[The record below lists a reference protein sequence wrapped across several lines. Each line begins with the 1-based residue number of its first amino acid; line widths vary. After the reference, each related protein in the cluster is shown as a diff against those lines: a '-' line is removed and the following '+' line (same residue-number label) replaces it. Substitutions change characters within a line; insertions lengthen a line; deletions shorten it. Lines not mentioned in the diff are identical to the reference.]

1 MALFQPAVT
10 GFFGK
15 LPARGDFV
23 RANMPEDF
31 VAPWDEWCRS
41 MLFASRAALA
51 DEWLEAWMEAP
62 VWHFLLPPGAC
73 GSQAVLGVW
82 LPSMD
87 KVGRHFP
94 FLACGLAASLEDLLG
109 GGAWLQSAEAAGLA
123 GVVEDAEQATIAAM
137 LNAPAEISALEGPG
151 WWTEGSPLVK
161 SFRIGT
167 TELLPVEYA
176 GAMLRDMAIA
186 ES

>member
-1 MALFQPAVT
+1 MGAFQPAAI

-23 RANMPEDF
+23 RANVPEDF
-31 VAPWDEWCRS
+31 VAPWDEWCRR
-41 MLFASRAALA
+41 MLTASRTVLGEA
-51 DEWLEAWMEAP
+51 WLEAWMEAP

-73 GSQAVLGVW
+73 GPQAVLGVW

-94 FLACGLAASLEDLLG
+94 FLACALAASVEDLLG
-109 GGAWLQSAEAAGLA
+109 GAGWLLAAEAAGLA
-123 GVVEDAEQATIAAM
+123 GVVEDAEQGAIAAM
-137 LNAPAEISALEGPG
+137 LDAPTVCAALDGPG
-151 WWTEGSPLVK
+151 WWTDGSPQVK
-161 SFRIGT
+161 SFRIDT
-167 TELLPVEYA
+167 TQLLPVEYA
-176 GAMLRDMAIA
+176 GAMLRDMVKA